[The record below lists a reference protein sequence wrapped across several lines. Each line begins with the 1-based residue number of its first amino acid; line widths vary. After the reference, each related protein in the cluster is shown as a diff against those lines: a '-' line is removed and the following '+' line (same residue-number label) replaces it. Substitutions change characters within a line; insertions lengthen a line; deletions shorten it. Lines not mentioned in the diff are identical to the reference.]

1 MISPI
6 LTIEVKRSKAIKSMK
21 EFINCLRNERIIIRH
36 IPRQSNMVQNPKHV
50 LYGGMADTAIR
61 VFVVPKLSS
70 GKYVNV
76 LTDDE
81 KDFLEDVM
89 GLEPNSLSIYKRD
102 NNFWDDSNVD
112 GVSKVMLKKQDNYL
126 DLSNPEDYIKYKI
139 LLANKDYIAPSL
151 QDLEDYP
158 KATYQFVIIEEGDET
173 RSAKSNMSN
182 TMMCYKEYGKIEDD
196 KDTLSLI
203 IETLDGRPVATSS
216 KLEFLQTKINDLIQ
230 ANPKTFLQV
239 ITDKLLP
246 TKVLI
251 RKAISHGI
259 ISKRGNFLYLRSDG
273 KPLCNDN
280 EDPTINVAARYLN
293 NPKYQGVKFAIE
305 AELNAGDEDSITET
319 LPARK
324 TKATKSTESTDKAT
338 GE

>member
-1 MISPI
+1 
-6 LTIEVKRSKAIKSMK
+6 MK
-21 EFINCLRNERIIIRH
+21 EFINCLRNERVIIRH

-81 KDFLEDVM
+81 KDFLEDAM
-89 GLEPNSLSIYKRD
+89 GLEPNALSIYKRD

-259 ISKRGNFLYLRSDG
+259 ISKRGDFLYLRSDG

-293 NPKYQGVKFAIE
+293 NPKYQSVKFAIE
-305 AELNAGDEDSITET
+305 AELNAGNEDSVIEK

-324 TKATKSTESTDKAT
+324 TKATKITE
-338 GE
+338 E

>member
-1 MISPI
+1 
-6 LTIEVKRSKAIKSMK
+6 MK
-21 EFINCLRNERIIIRH
+21 EFINCLRNERVIIRH

-102 NNFWDDSNVD
+102 NNFWDDSNID
-112 GVSKVMLKKQDNYL
+112 SVSKVMLKKQDNYL
-126 DLSNPEDYIKYKI
+126 DLSNPEDYIRYKI

-259 ISKRGNFLYLRSDG
+259 ISKRGDFLYLRSDG

-293 NPKYQGVKFAIE
+293 NPKYQSVKFAIE
-305 AELNAGDEDSITET
+305 AELNAGNEDSVTEK
-319 LPARK
+319 LPAKK
-324 TKATKSTESTDKAT
+324 TKATKSTDKT
-338 GE
+338 TEE